1 MTRAFR
7 FSCLQ
12 TRPQPD
18 FKSAMAEA
26 DGLLRRARDAG
37 AEFIGL
43 PEYCGGLAGDG
54 PRIVPP
60 CAPESGHPV
69 LEMLRGF
76 AADSKCWLLVGS
88 IAVEAADGR
97 ILNRGYVVDATGGI
111 RARYDKIHMFDIQLS
126 QQQIYRESAAVCPG
140 AEAVVAATPF
150 AAVGMTI
157 CYDLRFPALYRAL
170 SQAGAEIL
178 AVPAAF
184 TQTTGE
190 AHWHVLNRARAIE
203 NGCYVVS
210 PCATGPVPGGG
221 ACFGHSLIVDPWG
234 RVVADGGQE
243 TGVITA
249 EIDLDAVAEARRKIP
264 SLAHDRAFKPPA
276 APRRAA

>member
-1 MTRAFR
+1 MTRALR
-7 FSCLQ
+7 LSCLQ

-18 FKSAMAEA
+18 FKSAIAEA
-26 DGLLRRARDAG
+26 DGLLRRARGEG
-37 AEFIGL
+37 AELIGL

-54 PRIVPP
+54 PKIVPP
-60 CAPESGHPV
+60 CAPESSHPV
-69 LEMLRGF
+69 LESLRGF
-76 AADSKCWLLVGS
+76 AADSKTWLLVGS

-97 ILNRGYVVDATGGI
+97 ILNRGYVLDSAGGI

-126 QQQIYRESAAVCPG
+126 EQQTYRESALVCPG
-140 AEAVVAATPF
+140 ADAVVAATPF

-170 SQAGAEIL
+170 SQAGADIL

-184 TQTTGE
+184 TKTTGE

-210 PCATGPVPGGG
+210 PCATGAVPGGG

-234 RVVADGGQE
+234 RVVADGGE
-243 TGVITA
+243 APGVITA
-249 EIDLDAVAEARRKIP
+249 DIDLDAVAEARGKIP
-264 SLAHDRAFKPPA
+264 SLSHDRDFTLAA

>member
-1 MTRAFR
+1 MTRRFR
-7 FSCLQ
+7 FACLQ

-18 FKSAMAEA
+18 FTSAVAEA
-26 DGLLRRARDAG
+26 DGLLCQALDAG
-37 AEFIGL
+37 ADVIGL
-43 PEYCGGLAGDG
+43 PEYCGGLAADG
-54 PRIVPP
+54 PKIVPP
-60 CAPESGHPV
+60 AAPETSHPA

-76 AADSKCWLLVGS
+76 AADNRVWLLVGS

-97 ILNRGYVVDATGGI
+97 ILNRGYVVDASGGI

-126 QQQIYRESAAVCPG
+126 EQQTYRESALVCPG

-150 AAVGMTI
+150 ASIGMTI

-170 SQAGAEIL
+170 AQEGADIL
-178 AVPAAF
+178 AAPAAF
-184 TQTTGE
+184 TKTTGE

-210 PCATGPVPGGG
+210 PCAAGAVKGGG

-234 RVVADGGQE
+234 RVLADGGE
-243 TGVITA
+243 GKGVITA
-249 EIDLDAVAEARRKIP
+249 EIDPDAVAEARRRIP
-264 SLAHDRAFKPPA
+264 SLSHDRTFTLAA